1 MTLDVDFDKFRPADD
16 LVFQYLLEQAVEG
29 KVPVYGIV
37 VDVARL
43 VPFAEEHRPE
53 ESEDGRKIVQSMIRE
68 WQAGK
73 HVQPWVYPR
82 VGEFVVA
89 DDYFVL
95 AMSKSGRL
103 QTIGCLCLGEP
114 DRATLHDCQ
123 GPLGVDYVRKALGV
137 GDPHK

>member
-1 MTLDVDFDKFRPADD
+1 MEIDFDKFMPPDD
-16 LVFQYLLEQAVEG
+16 LVFQHLLEQAVAG
-29 KVPVYGIV
+29 QVPVYGIV
-37 VDVARL
+37 ADVARL

-53 ESEDGRKIVQSMIRE
+53 ETEDGRKIVQTMIRD
-68 WQAGK
+68 WQAGN

-82 VGEFVVA
+82 AGEFVVA

-95 AMSKSGRL
+95 AMAKAGGL
-103 QTIGCLCLGEP
+103 TTIGCHCLGEP

-123 GPLGVDYVRKALGV
+123 GPLGVDYVRNALGL